1 MIPDV
6 LDIAIKDIVTID
18 SNKRLEEAVKKMAAS
33 NLRTIVITDTSSYK
47 ILTTTQLIDFK
58 LERVDHATKLKD
70 LGLREVKVINKSLN
84 LINLLNQINST
95 EEYMVI
101 VDENSKLEGI
111 LSYTDIIN
119 NIDPQMLMERQT
131 LGNLILNY
139 QAIFAYEDSSALHAV
154 KLIKNSGNDAVIIK
168 NNDEKAV
175 GIFTSKDFINLI
187 HLDSDLT
194 QKISNFMTSPIKT
207 LKEHSTI
214 ADALAFIRKQRFKR
228 IIIEND
234 KGYVTGIISQ
244 KELLRIVYNKWIE
257 LMKKEGSKISKTN
270 EALIQTQA
278 ELEEIASTDYLTKI
292 YNRQKFE
299 SFLEYEIK
307 KLDRYE
313 NGIFTI
319 LLVDI
324 DHFKKV
330 NDSYGHLKGDS
341 VLQEFSKILTFSSRK
356 SDVVARWG
364 GEEFIVLLPH
374 TSIEEAILVAEKIR
388 STVEVHDF
396 KDNLM
401 LTCSVGISQYHKND
415 TKREIFNR
423 ADNALYKAKALG
435 RNRIEI
441 EVLSCNV

>member
-1 MIPDV
+1 MLPEV

-18 SNKRLEEAVKKMAAS
+18 SNETLEEAIKKMAAS
-33 NLRTIVITDTSSYK
+33 NLRTIVVLDTSSYQL
-47 ILTTTQLIDFK
+47 LTTTQLIDFK
-58 LERVDHATKLKD
+58 LEKVSYKTKLKNLKLKKLRTIDKNLD
-70 LGLREVKVINKSLN
+70 LM
-84 LINLLNQINST
+84 NLLSQINST
-95 EEYMVI
+95 EEYMLI
-101 VDENSKLEGI
+101 IDENSNLEGI
-111 LSYTDIIN
+111 LSYTDLIN
-119 NIDPQMLMERQT
+119 NIDPQLLMEKQT

-139 QAIFAYEDSSALHAV
+139 QAVFVYEDSSTLYAI
-154 KLIKNSGNDAVIIK
+154 KLIKNSNTDAVIIK
-168 NNDEKAV
+168 NNNDKAV

-187 HLDSDLT
+187 HLECDLT
-194 QKISNFMTSPIKT
+194 KKISNYMSSPIKT

-214 ADALAFIRKQRFKR
+214 ADALAFIRKQKFKR
-228 IIIEND
+228 IIVEND
-234 KGYVTGIISQ
+234 KGEITGIISQ

-257 LMKKEGSKISKTN
+257 LMREKGSEISKTN

-278 ELEEIASTDYLTKI
+278 QLEEIASRDYLTKI

-313 NGIFTI
+313 NGTFSI

-324 DHFKKV
+324 DHFKQV

-341 VLQEFSKILTFSSRK
+341 VLQDFAKILKLSSRK

-374 TSIEEAILVAEKIR
+374 TNTEEAIFVAEKIR
-388 STVEVHDF
+388 STVEVYDF
-396 KDNLM
+396 KDNLI
-401 LTCSVGISQYHKND
+401 LTCSIGISQYHKND

-441 EVLSCNV
+441 ETLSCGV